1 MTYIAI
7 SNKSQAVNIFQTVRM
22 NDEGYTKK
30 KN

>member
-30 KN
+30 EF